1 MKKFNVIRIEKDE
14 LIING
19 YGDQLI
25 WNRADVISDFIS
37 PWNNIKPK
45 KIEFR
50 SLWDGKNLLFQF
62 KISDKSIYID
72 KTDNSFNSIGN
83 SDRVEL
89 FFRKDEKL
97 NPYYCLEID
106 ATSRV
111 MDFRA
116 FPNKNFEFDWNF
128 SKKDLLV
135 KSNINKEGF
144 IVEGSISINYLKK
157 LDLINDDKIEVGV
170 FGAKYDKK
178 NDVEYEP
185 TWISWVKPKSKT
197 PNFHIPS
204 SFGIFYL
211 LD

>member
-1 MKKFNVIRIEKDE
+1 MKKFNVIRIEKNE

-25 WNRADVISDFIS
+25 WNRANVISDFIS
-37 PWNNIKPK
+37 PWNNTKPE

-50 SLWDGKNLLFQF
+50 ALWDNEKIFFQF
-62 KISDKSIYID
+62 RISDTSIHID
-72 KTDNSFNSIGN
+72 ITDNSFDSIGN

-89 FFRKDEKL
+89 FIRKDDRL

-106 ATSRV
+106 PTSRV

-116 FPNKNFEFDWNF
+116 FPNKNFEFDWDF

-135 KSNINKEGF
+135 ESSISDNGF
-144 IVEGSISINYLKK
+144 IVEVSINIQYLKK
-157 LDLINDDKIEVGV
+157 LDLIKNNILEVGV
-170 FGAKYDKK
+170 YRAKYNKK
-178 NDVEYEP
+178 NNVDFEP
-185 TWISWVKPKSKT
+185 TWISWVEPKSKT

-204 SFGIFYL
+204 SFGLFYL
-211 LD
+211 LT